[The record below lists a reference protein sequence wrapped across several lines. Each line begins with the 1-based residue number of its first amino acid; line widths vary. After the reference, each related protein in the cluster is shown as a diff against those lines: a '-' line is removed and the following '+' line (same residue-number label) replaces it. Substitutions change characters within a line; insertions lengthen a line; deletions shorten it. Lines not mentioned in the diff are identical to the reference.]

1 MASKHTKIPRAVNEF
16 KLFLD
21 YNYDSYND
29 AYRNIKPSEGWNIPY
44 HSNEIYLIIGNIEGN
59 LYEGIY
65 PKLTKQ
71 NPTSD
76 EEIIN
81 DFKATLALFESYNW
95 VFESIINKKKEKEG
109 EGYLGLAEGIVQ
121 ELLYK
126 AILKLKEVLQ
136 LAEEDILR
144 DKTKKSKVYKKP
156 TDNTIC
162 IITAT
167 PDEFKT
173 LLSKIPNATPLPT
186 DDDDSQIYQRGTI
199 NGKNGVKINV
209 IFTQLHFQGIA
220 SASNTTTK
228 MILSF
233 KPRLVVMLG
242 HAAGNKNLKR
252 DLSIGDILICKEA
265 IDYDSVILIDRGG
278 SDEPTLQIKE
288 KPNPFKA
295 DSTLIQSL
303 RNYALVAQ
311 NLQRVKNSSRN
322 QDKMI
327 HNLKFKEGKLI
338 SGDALV
344 RSAAWF
350 ERVTRDNHEAIGLDM
365 ETFGVYYSGENTLK
379 ENKPLF
385 VSIKSVSDF
394 GEDSNT
400 LPEAIR
406 DHKVRVE
413 YAIDTSVNFFLNYA
427 ENNLPL

>member
-21 YNYDSYND
+21 YNYDSYNN
-29 AYRNIKPSEGWNIPY
+29 AYRNIKPSDSWNIPY
-44 HSNEIYLIIGNIEGN
+44 HSNEIYLIVANLEGN

-65 PKLTKQ
+65 PKLTKE
-71 NPTSD
+71 NPASD

-81 DFKATLALFESYNW
+81 GFKASLTLFESYNW
-95 VFESIINKKKEKEG
+95 VFESIIKKKNAKEG

-144 DKTKKSKVYKKP
+144 DKTKKIKISKNT
-156 TDNTIC
+156 TDDTIC

-167 PDEFKT
+167 LDEFKT
-173 LLSKIPNATPLPT
+173 LLSRIPNATPLPT
-186 DDDDSQIYQRGTI
+186 DNDDSQIYQRGTI
-199 NGKNGVKINV
+199 NGKNGIKLNV

-233 KPRLVVMLG
+233 KPRLVVMVG

-278 SDEPTLQIKE
+278 SNEPTLQIKE

-311 NLQRVKNSSRN
+311 NLQQIKNSSRN
-322 QDKMI
+322 QDKMA

-344 RSAAWF
+344 RSATWF

-365 ETFGVYYSGENTLK
+365 ETFGMYYSAENTLK

-394 GEDSNT
+394 GEDSST
-400 LPEAIR
+400 LPEEIR
-406 DHKVRVE
+406 DHKMRVE

>member
-21 YNYDSYND
+21 YNSDSYFD
-29 AYRNIKPSEGWNIPY
+29 ASKNIKPSEGWNIPY
-44 HSNEIYLIIGNIEGN
+44 HSSEIYDIVGNLEGN

-65 PKLTKQ
+65 PKLSKE
-71 NPTSD
+71 NPAAD

-81 DFKATLALFESYNW
+81 AFKGALTLFESHNW
-95 VFESIINKKKEKEG
+95 VFEAIIKKKKEKEG
-109 EGYLGLAEGIVQ
+109 EGYLGLAEGIVH

-144 DKTKKSKVYKKP
+144 DKTKRSKVVKK
-156 TDNTIC
+156 TTEDTIC

-167 PDEFKT
+167 TEEFKT
-173 LLSKIPNATPLPT
+173 LQSKISNATPLPT
-186 DDDDSQIYQRGTI
+186 DNDDSQIYQRGTI

-228 MILSF
+228 MILAF
-233 KPRLVVMLG
+233 KPKLVVMVG

-252 DLSIGDILICKEA
+252 DLFIGDILICKEA
-265 IDYDSVILIDRGG
+265 IDYDSVILIDRG
-278 SDEPTLQIKE
+278 DANEPTIEVKE

-303 RNYALVAQ
+303 KNYALVTQ
-311 NLQRVKNSSRN
+311 NLQQIKRTSRH
-322 QDKMI
+322 QDKMT
-327 HNLKFKEGKLI
+327 HDLKFKDGKLI

-344 RSAAWF
+344 RSATWF
-350 ERVTRDNHEAIGLDM
+350 QRVTRDNHEAIGLDM
-365 ETFGVYYSGENTLK
+365 ETFGVYYSAENTLK

-394 GEDSNT
+394 GENSNI

-406 DHKVRVE
+406 DQKIRVE
-413 YAIDTSVNFFLNYA
+413 YAIDTSINFFLNYA